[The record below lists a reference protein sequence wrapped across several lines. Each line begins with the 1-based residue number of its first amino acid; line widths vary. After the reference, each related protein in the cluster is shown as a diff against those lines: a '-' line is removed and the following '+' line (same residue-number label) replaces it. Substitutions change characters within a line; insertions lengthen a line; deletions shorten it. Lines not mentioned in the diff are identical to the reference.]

1 MRLTGIEKSYGE
13 RLVLDGLSLE
23 LPEGEITCILGR
35 SGAGKT
41 TLLNILAGLLPYEG
55 EIAPLPKQVGYV
67 FQESRLLPYLTV
79 RENLLYAGGKS
90 EWIDEAL
97 QKAGVSALAD
107 RKAGSLSGG
116 EKRRVALLR
125 AFCIDADLVLLDE
138 PFSALDTVSKA
149 QMLGFAWDLIRGGGK
164 RAVFVTHDLDEAI
177 SLADTVA
184 VLDEGKIVF
193 SMRLPV
199 ANEPRE
205 YGKYLNERQQLL
217 KVMKNTKDT
226 GRI

>member
-1 MRLTGIEKSYGE
+1 MRVNNLQKRYGE
-13 RLVLDGLSLE
+13 KVVLDGMSLE
-23 LPEGEITCILGR
+23 LCEGEITCILGR

-41 TLLNILAGLLPYEG
+41 TLLNILAGLLPFEG
-55 EIAPLPKQVGYV
+55 EIAPMPKKVGYV

-79 RENLLYAGGKS
+79 RENLLYAGGKP
-90 EWIDEAL
+90 EWIDEIL
-97 QKAGVSALAD
+97 QKAGLAALAD

-125 AFCIDADLVLLDE
+125 AFSIDADLVLLDE

-149 QMLGFAWDLIRGGGK
+149 QMLGLAWDLIRGAAK

-177 SLADTVA
+177 SIADTVA
-184 VLDEGKIVF
+184 VLDEGKVVF
-193 SMRLPV
+193 TMRLPT
-199 ANEPRE
+199 ANAPRE
-205 YGKYLNERQQLL
+205 YGKYANERQRLL
-217 KVMKNTKDT
+217 EVMKNTKDT

>member
-1 MRLTGIEKSYGE
+1 MRLNNIQKRYGE
-13 RLVLDGLSLE
+13 KVVLDGVSLE
-23 LPEGEITCILGR
+23 LREGEITCILGR

-55 EIAPLPKQVGYV
+55 EIFPMPKKVGYV

-79 RENLLYAGGKS
+79 RENLLYAGGKP
-90 EWIDEAL
+90 EWIDETL
-97 QKAGVSALAD
+97 QKAGLAALAD

-125 AFCIDADLVLLDE
+125 AFCVDADLVLLDE

-149 QMLGFAWDLIRGGGK
+149 QMLGLAWDFIRSGGLA
-164 RAVFVTHDLDEAI
+164 AVFVTHDLDEAI
-177 SLADTVA
+177 SIADTVL
-184 VLDEGKIVF
+184 VLDEGKIVHT
-193 SMRLPV
+193 MRLP
-199 ANEPRE
+199 AAKEPRE
-205 YGKYLNERQQLL
+205 YGKYAKERQQLL
-217 KVMKNTKDT
+217 DVMKNTKEL